1 MIERHRNK
9 LLMLHKSDNYYYKF
23 HKSEFS
29 TCMKHKLLHFSEA
42 VGVRMTAAFQR
53 RQSKSD
59 GRFSFATPNKTLEQK
74 NLTGCG
80 T

>member
-9 LLMLHKSDNYYYKF
+9 LSMLYKSNNYYYKSY
-23 HKSEFS
+23 KSEFS

-59 GRFSFATPNKTLEQK
+59 GRFSFPSYPANTP
-74 NLTGCG
+74 GCRPRVF
-80 T
+80 